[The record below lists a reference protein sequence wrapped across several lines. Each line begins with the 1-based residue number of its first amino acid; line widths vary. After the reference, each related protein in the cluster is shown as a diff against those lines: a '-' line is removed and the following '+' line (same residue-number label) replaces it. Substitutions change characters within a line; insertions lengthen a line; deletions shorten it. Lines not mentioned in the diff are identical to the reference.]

1 MVAYSF
7 QKRFVPP
14 VLAGLESGPWVPGMK
29 RHTLRLP
36 RRQGHAQPGQRV
48 DLYTAMRT
56 KHCRLLGRAP
66 AAAQVPVAL
75 VFRGSDFLIVRR
87 DGDALLA
94 KEHTWALFELI
105 HAFALSAPST
115 YLGAAASESFARADG
130 FDDFASMRAFFE
142 TDRLEGDCQLD
153 MTLIAWAPPG

>member
-14 VLAGLESGPWVPGMK
+14 VLAGLEPGPWMPGMK

-36 RRQGHAQPGQRV
+36 RSSGHAGPGGRV

-66 AAAQVPVAL
+66 AILRMPIAVSFQGDDFNIWRRAGEAL
-75 VFRGSDFLIVRR
+75 IDGARG
-87 DGDALLA
+87 
-94 KEHTWALFELI
+94 WALFELI
-105 HAFALSAPST
+105 HAFALSEPGT
-115 YLGAAASESFARADG
+115 YLSERAAESFARADG
-130 FDDFASMRAFFE
+130 FEDLAAMRDFFAA
-142 TDRLEGDCQLD
+142 DRPDGDCQLD
-153 MTLIAWAPPG
+153 MVLVAWAPPA